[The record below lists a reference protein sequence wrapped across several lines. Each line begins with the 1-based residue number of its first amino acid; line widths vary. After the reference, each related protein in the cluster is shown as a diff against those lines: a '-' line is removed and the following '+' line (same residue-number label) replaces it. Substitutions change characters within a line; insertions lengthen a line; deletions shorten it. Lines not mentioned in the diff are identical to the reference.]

1 MSFYITDEIFGI
13 SIARPGMLNPY
24 YTYGAAAVAAP
35 GWGIGTLLGA
45 VAGNILP
52 LRIVSALSVALFG
65 MFLAVIIPPSRKSR
79 VIAGIV
85 AICFILSFVS
95 AYVPFISGLSEGTR
109 IIILTVVISSAAAIL
124 FPKTEE
130 ESDEV

>member
-1 MSFYITDEIFGI
+1 MGSF
-13 SIARPGMLNPY
+13 RL
-24 YTYGAAAVAAP
+24 
-35 GWGIGTLLGA
+35 
-45 VAGNILP
+45 VAGNWHLHQYYNFAGRAVETVP
-52 LRIVSALSVALFG
+52 KSLRHSV
-65 MFLAVIIPPSRKSR
+65 FLAVIIPPSRKSR

-85 AICFILSFVS
+85 AVCFILSFVS

-130 ESDEV
+130 ESNEV